1 MKTRTILM
9 TLVATVC
16 IVAALLIA
24 RRPAPAE
31 PATRAANQPAPNP
44 TPPVAQPPVP
54 STQPTPS
61 QPPAGAAVAS
71 ASPATPAEP
80 KTAGKANRQAGP
92 IAAQGAGTPDKP
104 VTDPDARVALGW
116 VGVDPEAEAYWEEAI
131 NDLSLPATERQDLI
145 EDLNE
150 DGLSD
155 PKHPGPDDLPVI
167 LNRIQL
173 IEQLAPY
180 AADKVNDDAFAEAYK
195 DLLNLAGLASGRGGE
210 PVN

>member
-9 TLVATVC
+9 TLVGAVC

-24 RRPAPAE
+24 RRPAPVE
-31 PATRAANQPAPNP
+31 PATQAANQPAPNP
-44 TPPVAQPPVP
+44 APPVAQPPVP
-54 STQPTPS
+54 ATQAAPS
-61 QPPAGAAVAS
+61 QPPAGAAVPPERS
-71 ASPATPAEP
+71 APPAEP
-80 KTAGKANRQAGP
+80 KTVGDAARQTGA
-92 IAAQGAGTPDKP
+92 IAAQGTGTPDKP
-104 VTDPDARVALGW
+104 ITDTDARVALGW

-131 NDLSLPATERQDLI
+131 NDLSLPPSERQDLI

-150 DGLSD
+150 DGLSN

-167 LNRIQL
+167 MNRLRL